1 MLKKQKNKWVLV
13 KRTKLAFSYPCILE
27 SVGMEEE
34 TSFYIPAASK
44 QTRRAKT
51 NPPGQNKPA
60 KPKNKLRAPLNHA
73 IFYICRKTKRGMNMT
88 IGIIGAMEEE
98 VAVLKNSMDVEKVVE
113 YASMEFYKG
122 VLCGKNVVVVRSG
135 IGKVNAAICTQ
146 ILADKFKVDVLINT
160 GIAGSLD
167 AAIDIGDMVISTDL
181 VEHDMD
187 ASIFGDPIGQV
198 PRMDTFSFPADS
210 ELVKKAVLAN
220 KEANPDIKTFTGRI
234 VSGDQFVSSA
244 EVKERLV
251 ELFQAKCTEMEGA
264 AIAHAAY
271 LNKISCVIIRAIS
284 DKADN
289 SATMDYPTFEKQAIK
304 HSVKLVR
311 NLLLLL

>member
-1 MLKKQKNKWVLV
+1 
-13 KRTKLAFSYPCILE
+13 
-27 SVGMEEE
+27 
-34 TSFYIPAASK
+34 
-44 QTRRAKT
+44 
-51 NPPGQNKPA
+51 
-60 KPKNKLRAPLNHA
+60 
-73 IFYICRKTKRGMNMT
+73 MT

-98 VAVLKNSMDVEKVVE
+98 VAVLKESMDVEKVVE
-113 YASMEFYKG
+113 HASMQFYKG
-122 VLCGKNVVVVRSG
+122 VLCGKKVVVVRSG
-135 IGKVNAAICTQ
+135 IGKVNAAVCAQ
-146 ILADKFKVDVLINT
+146 VLVDKFNIDILINT

-187 ASIFGDPIGQV
+187 ASIFGDPIGQI
-198 PRMDTFSFPADS
+198 PRMDTFSFPADP
-210 ELVKKAVLAN
+210 ELVKKAVQAN
-220 KEANPDIKTFTGRI
+220 TEANSDIKTFTGRI
-234 VSGDQFVSSA
+234 VSGDQFVSSS
-244 EVKERLV
+244 EVKDKLV
-251 ELFQAKCTEMEGA
+251 SLFDAKCTEMEGA
-264 AIAHAAY
+264 AIAHVAY